1 MDDTNNNNNTHDI
14 EALAKKL
21 SGLAAMFQLYTLQ
34 LGHQLHLCPHAMT
47 AALKELTRMQ
57 EEENAKH
64 PPCESQEVIDR
75 VWGSKEGQKAVD
87 QAEALLRSI
96 VQGGHA

>member
-1 MDDTNNNNNTHDI
+1 MNDTNDNNTHDI

-21 SGLAAMFQLYTLQ
+21 SVHAAMYQLHVLQ
-34 LGHQLHLCPHAMT
+34 LGHQLHLCPHAMV
-47 AALKELTRMQ
+47 AALKELTRML
-57 EEENAKH
+57 EEESANH
-64 PPCESQEVIDR
+64 SPCDAQEVIDR